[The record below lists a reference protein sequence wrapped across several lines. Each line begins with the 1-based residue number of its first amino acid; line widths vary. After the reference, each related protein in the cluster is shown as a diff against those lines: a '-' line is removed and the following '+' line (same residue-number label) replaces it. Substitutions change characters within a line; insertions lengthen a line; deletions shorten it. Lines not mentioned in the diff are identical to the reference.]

1 MSDYFY
7 QIDEESH
14 YEIKIKNSR
23 FIAHINNISSFEDS
37 KSYISQINSEF
48 KDATHNCWA
57 YILGKTGEMFHS
69 SDDGEPSG
77 TAGKPI
83 LNTLQK
89 YKMTNTVAVVTRYY
103 GGVKLGVR
111 GLIEAYSESVEEC
124 VKNSIIK
131 PIIEIQSY
139 KINLSYD
146 KFDTVKYNLKNQDVE
161 IKDIDYQDSIT
172 FLAEVEKNK
181 SEPINKYLEELKNS
195 NLLSFEYINN
205 K

>member
-124 VKNSIIK
+124 IKNSIIK